1 MKDALELKIQGIKC
15 DNPNCDF
22 EDKAVKVEDYDK
34 WLNKR
39 CPKCG
44 ANLLTKAD
52 MTTTKILMGVI
63 KAANK
68 ILPKR
73 KDDEKIVEGEIKMNG
88 TGKIDFDIKVSKS
101 GNILLMLHQYMV

>member
-22 EDKAVKVEDYDK
+22 KDESVKVEDYDK
-34 WLNKR
+34 WLNKP

-44 ANLLTKAD
+44 AILLTKAD
-52 MTTTKILMGVI
+52 MTTTKILMNMV
-63 KAANK
+63 KVANK

-73 KDDEKIVEGEIKMNG
+73 KDYEKVVESDIKMNG
-88 TGKIDFDIKVSKS
+88 TGKVDFEIKDNEK
-101 GNILLMLHQYMV
+101 